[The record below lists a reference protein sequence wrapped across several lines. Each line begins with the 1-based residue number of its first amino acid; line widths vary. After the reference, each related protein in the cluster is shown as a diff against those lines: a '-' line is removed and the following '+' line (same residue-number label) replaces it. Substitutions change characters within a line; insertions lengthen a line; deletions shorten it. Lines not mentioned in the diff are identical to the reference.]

1 MNLHVE
7 YQSGPLIAVDV
18 ENNIDLHWRA
28 HGVPL
33 RTLKTAVANLH
44 YISNE
49 IDDLAGGPHTVIMF
63 NLGPHFTTYPLDFF
77 THRVLR
83 IRKAILALLQ
93 RAPDTTVII
102 KTVNTGY
109 KVSLYSIMCSNT
121 KRPHCDGKFRVDV
134 GFLCFYNRIFSAVTG
149 ILYSWTEFCGGL
161 FRMLVFIFWMCG
173 KWRPVTTTKRT
184 FIQPLSSSKMRL
196 TFYSLIFALNEYK
209 LLIFTKDENSGHVLK
224 TTLPFRDSV

>member
-1 MNLHVE
+1 MNLHVQF
-7 YQSGPLIAVDV
+7 QSGPLVAVDV
-18 ENNIDLHWRA
+18 MNNIDLHWRA
-28 HGVPL
+28 HGIPL
-33 RTLKTAVANLH
+33 RSRKSAVANLH

-83 IRKAILALLQ
+83 IRKAVLALLQ

-109 KVSLYSIMCSNT
+109 KVSVYIIMCLHTRRS
-121 KRPHCDGKFRVDV
+121 HCDDKFRVDA
-134 GFLCFYNRIFSAVTG
+134 GFLCLYNRIFSAVTG
-149 ILYSWTEFCGGL
+149 ILYSWTEFCVGL

-173 KWRPVTTTKRT
+173 KWRPATTAKRT
-184 FIQPLSSSKMRL
+184 FIQALSS
-196 TFYSLIFALNEYK
+196 
-209 LLIFTKDENSGHVLK
+209 
-224 TTLPFRDSV
+224 

>member
-1 MNLHVE
+1 MWVCFSALKQMNLHVQ

-18 ENNIDLHWRA
+18 ANNIDLHWRA

-33 RTLKTAVANLH
+33 RTRKSAFADLH

-49 IDDLAGGPHTVIMF
+49 IDDLSGGPHTVIMF

-83 IRKAILALLQ
+83 IRKAVLALLQ

-109 KVSLYSIMCSNT
+109 KV
-121 KRPHCDGKFRVDV
+121 
-134 GFLCFYNRIFSAVTG
+134 
-149 ILYSWTEFCGGL
+149 
-161 FRMLVFIFWMCG
+161 
-173 KWRPVTTTKRT
+173 
-184 FIQPLSSSKMRL
+184 
-196 TFYSLIFALNEYK
+196 
-209 LLIFTKDENSGHVLK
+209 
-224 TTLPFRDSV
+224 TL